1 MKKITLLCAFGVLL
15 LAGCAEAKNDVTDSV
30 SSQSQIDLQQVT
42 PTHVNI
48 SPPVQ
53 QPVTQGDNQAMA
65 NIKQC
70 RNELDALGAYSQ
82 KSYASF
88 QNEFTRLGQQTAKY
102 LRIKDQISPDIN
114 ELVMPRQVF
123 QMRELCFRIKTRLS
137 QVLIQQAAQ

>member
-1 MKKITLLCAFGVLL
+1 
-15 LAGCAEAKNDVTDSV
+15 
-30 SSQSQIDLQQVT
+30 
-42 PTHVNI
+42 
-48 SPPVQ
+48 
-53 QPVTQGDNQAMA
+53 MA